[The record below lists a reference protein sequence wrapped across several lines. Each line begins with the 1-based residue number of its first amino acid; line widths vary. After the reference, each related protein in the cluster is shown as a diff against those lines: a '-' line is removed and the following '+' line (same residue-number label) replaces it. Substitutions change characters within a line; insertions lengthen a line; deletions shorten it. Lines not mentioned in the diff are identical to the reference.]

1 MAAVE
6 MWPRSSPEDDATGR
20 DPPAEFR
27 RVTEGRSQGVVAT
40 TRQVRL
46 ARRKIK
52 HIVFIVKENRTF
64 DSLFGRFAGAEGATT
79 GRTCDGREVPL
90 SRASDKT
97 PDVTHSF
104 SQALLAINGGR
115 MNCFDKLH
123 QGEDLEAYV
132 QFRRA
137 QIPNYWAYGEH
148 FSLADHF
155 FSSVFGPTGPEHL
168 WIISGQ
174 SNRFVD
180 HERDDQAGT
189 GPAREY
195 CDDRLERALSFKKL
209 SRRETHRV
217 FELEENRLLVPE
229 LASRFWIERW
239 PCFDITTMP
248 DLLEA
253 EDVSWKY
260 YRGDNEFADPLR
272 QIRHIR
278 RGPLW
283 SKRVP
288 ESHFVPDAEAGR
300 LPSVSWLIPP
310 YELSDH
316 PPNSICEGENWTVRA
331 LNAIQSSNQW
341 KNTAV
346 ILTWD
351 DFGGFYDHVPPPH
364 VDIYGLGPRVPTIV
378 ISPWAKQGYVESRT
392 LEFSSVLKL
401 IERVWQLPAL
411 GARDRRANDML
422 DMFDFSQRPNS
433 PLFLDERDC
442 SE

>member
-1 MAAVE
+1 
-6 MWPRSSPEDDATGR
+6 
-20 DPPAEFR
+20 
-27 RVTEGRSQGVVAT
+27 
-40 TRQVRL
+40 VRL